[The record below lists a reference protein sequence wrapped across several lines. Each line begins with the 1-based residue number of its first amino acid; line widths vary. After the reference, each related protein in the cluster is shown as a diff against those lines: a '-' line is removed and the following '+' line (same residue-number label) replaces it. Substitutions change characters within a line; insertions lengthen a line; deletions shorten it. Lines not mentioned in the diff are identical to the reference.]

1 MKKIMFNDR
10 YNLTQL
16 VLQRYK
22 TRTVRI
28 ENLEKNSPYET
39 FIPHYPAGEI
49 VAIAQSYRDVFGP
62 DEKFLLELS
71 EKEKKGW
78 NNKMFVKACHMPR
91 HIMIH
96 SVDIMPVQVYAT
108 NEQNCLEEGI
118 KGVPDEIKDL
128 LPNYWHYD
136 GENAK
141 YFHTPQQAFES
152 LFDSIV
158 GKGAFARNPLVVT
171 YKFELL

>member
-1 MKKIMFNDR
+1 MQKIMFNDR

-62 DEKFLLELS
+62 DERFLLELS
-71 EKEKKGW
+71 EKEKKGL
-78 NNKMFVKACHMPR
+78 
-91 HIMIH
+91 
-96 SVDIMPVQVYAT
+96 
-108 NEQNCLEEGI
+108 EQ
-118 KGVPDEIKDL
+118 
-128 LPNYWHYD
+128 
-136 GENAK
+136 
-141 YFHTPQQAFES
+141 
-152 LFDSIV
+152 
-158 GKGAFARNPLVVT
+158 
-171 YKFELL
+171 